1 MNKCKKCGK
10 RIKRNE
16 EAYIDRRLVCQ
27 KCFDIIKFTPS
38 TKKWIPNWLEG
49 IIIKQK
55 DLKSIKVCV
64 LYEKRGYKVQ
74 ENKTTNL

>member
-27 KCFDIIKFTPS
+27 KCFDIIK
-38 TKKWIPNWLEG
+38 
-49 IIIKQK
+49 QK